1 MSTETKEAVNAFA
14 LDVKNG
20 LDESPKTLPSRYF
33 YDEIGDDL
41 FQKIMDLDEYYL
53 TRAEFEIFVR
63 QKDEI
68 LKAFLGDEGSF
79 RLVELGAGDGTKTK
93 VLLSHFLERNASF
106 TYSPIDISGNVLEQ
120 LEDDLSQELPLLKV
134 EPIVGEYFSAL
145 EELAANDTSKEVVLF
160 LGSNIGNFDEAS
172 GVEFLTHIGEN
183 LSQGDM
189 LLIGFDLMKS
199 PKKILS
205 AYNDKD
211 GVTKAFNLNL
221 LTRINKELG
230 ANFNVEDFGHFPTYD
245 PQTGETKSH
254 IISKKQQ
261 TVYIESLDES
271 FSFDAW
277 EAIHTEVSQKY
288 SMKMIE
294 AYAAESGFEIVHNFM
309 DSNKYFVDSLW
320 RRIEA

>member
-1 MSTETKEAVNAFA
+1 MSDTKEALNAFA
-14 LDVKNG
+14 MDIKLG

-33 YDEIGDDL
+33 YDEKGDIL

-68 LKAFLGDEGSF
+68 LKAFLGDAQTF

-93 VLLSHFLERNASF
+93 VLLSHFLDKNISF

-120 LEDDLSQELPLLKV
+120 LKENLGDELPTLKV

-145 EELAANDTSKEVVLF
+145 EDLAVNDNAKEVVLF
-160 LGSNIGNFDEAS
+160 LGSNIGNFDVDS
-172 GVEFLTHIGEN
+172 GVEFLTHVGEN
-183 LSQGDM
+183 LSAGDM

-199 PKKILS
+199 PQKILA
-205 AYNDKD
+205 AYNDKE

-221 LTRINKELG
+221 LSRINEELG
-230 ANFNVEDFGHFPTYD
+230 GNFKVDDFDHFPTYD
-245 PQTGETKSH
+245 PLTGETKSH
-254 IISKKQQ
+254 IISKKDQE
-261 TVYIESLDES
+261 VYIEALDET

-288 SMKMIE
+288 SYKMIE
-294 AYAAESGFEIVHNFM
+294 RYANEAGFEIVQNFV
-309 DSNKYFVDSLW
+309 DANKYFVDSLW
-320 RRIEA
+320 KKL

>member
-1 MSTETKEAVNAFA
+1 MSIETKETVNAFA
-14 LDVKNG
+14 LDVKKG

-33 YDEIGDDL
+33 YDEKGDDL

-68 LKAFLGDEGSF
+68 LKSFLGNESSF

-93 VLLSHFLERNASF
+93 VLLSHFLEKKTSF

-120 LEDDLSQELPLLKV
+120 LEEDLSEELPALKV

-145 EELAANDTSKEVVLF
+145 EELASNDTSKEVVLF
-160 LGSNIGNFDEAS
+160 LGSNIGNFDRAS
-172 GVEFLTHIGEN
+172 GVEFLSHIREN
-183 LSQGDM
+183 LSVGDM

-199 PKKILS
+199 PEKILS
-205 AYNDKD
+205 AYNDKE

-221 LTRINKELG
+221 LTRINNELG
-230 ANFNVEDFGHFPTYD
+230 ANFNVENFDHFPTYD
-245 PQTGETKSH
+245 PLTGETKSH
-254 IISKKQQ
+254 IISKKRQ

-294 AYAAESGFEIVHNFM
+294 AYAAEAGFEIVHNFM
-309 DSNKYFVDSLW
+309 DSNQYFVDSLW
-320 RRIEA
+320 RRI

>member
-1 MSTETKEAVNAFA
+1 MSETKEALNAFA
-14 LDVKNG
+14 KDIKLG

-33 YDEIGDDL
+33 YDEKGDVL

-68 LKAFLGDEGSF
+68 LRAFQGDAEAF

-93 VLLSHFLERNASF
+93 VLLSHFLDQDVSF

-120 LEDDLSQELPLLKV
+120 LKENLGDELPTLKV

-145 EELAANDTSKEVVLF
+145 EDLAANDNTKEIVLF
-160 LGSNIGNFDEAS
+160 LGSNIGNFNVEA
-172 GVEFLTHIGEN
+172 GVEFLTHVGEN
-183 LSQGDM
+183 LSAGDM

-199 PKKILS
+199 PQKVLA
-205 AYNDKD
+205 AYNDRE

-221 LTRINKELG
+221 LSRINEELG
-230 ANFNVEDFGHFPTYD
+230 GNFNIDNFDHFPTYD
-245 PQTGETKSH
+245 PLTGETKSH
-254 IISKKQQ
+254 IISTKDQE
-261 TVYIESLDES
+261 VYIEALDEN

-294 AYAAESGFEIVHNFM
+294 TYAKKAGFEIVKNFT

-320 RRIEA
+320 KKL

>member
-1 MSTETKEAVNAFA
+1 MSIETKEAVNAFA
-14 LDVKNG
+14 LDVKKG

-33 YDEIGDDL
+33 YDEKGDNL

-68 LKAFLGDEGSF
+68 LKSFLGNESSF

-93 VLLSHFLERNASF
+93 VLLSHFLEKKTSF

-120 LEDDLSQELPLLKV
+120 LEEDLSEELPALKV

-145 EELAANDTSKEVVLF
+145 EELASNDTSKEVVLF
-160 LGSNIGNFDEAS
+160 LGSNIGNFDRAS
-172 GVEFLTHIGEN
+172 GVEFLSHIREN
-183 LSQGDM
+183 LSVGDM

-199 PKKILS
+199 PEKILS
-205 AYNDKD
+205 AYNDKE

-221 LTRINKELG
+221 LTRINNELG
-230 ANFNVEDFGHFPTYD
+230 ANFNVENFDHFPTYD
-245 PQTGETKSH
+245 PLTGETKSH

-294 AYAAESGFEIVHNFM
+294 AYAAEAGFEIVHNFM
-309 DSNKYFVDSLW
+309 DSNQYFVDSLW
-320 RRIEA
+320 RRI